1 MSAFSNYLE
10 DKIIGWAFNNA
21 AFPTQ
26 LATVYVSLHTADPAD
41 TGANEVVV
49 GGTNY
54 QRVAVAAAGW
64 TKTTAGTASAT
75 NNADITVKYHLSAAG
90 AGTSIALANT
100 ITVPADS
107 TLVIIGKDSP
117 IYLEENRSLT
127 AQATASDDIAIV
139 CSYEDIS

>member
-1 MSAFSNYLE
+1 M
-10 DKIIGWAFNNA
+10 
-21 AFPTQ
+21 
-26 LATVYVSLHTADPAD
+26 TAPNIVNVANI
-41 TGANEVVV
+41 TGV
-49 GGTNY
+49 
-54 QRVAVAAAGW
+54 
-64 TKTTAGTASAT
+64 TTAVGLGTTAVVTFLSNPASSNKVFKINTILASNVDGT
-75 NNADITVKYHLSAAG
+75 TAADITIKYHLSASG

-127 AQATASDDIAIV
+127 AQASAADDIAIV